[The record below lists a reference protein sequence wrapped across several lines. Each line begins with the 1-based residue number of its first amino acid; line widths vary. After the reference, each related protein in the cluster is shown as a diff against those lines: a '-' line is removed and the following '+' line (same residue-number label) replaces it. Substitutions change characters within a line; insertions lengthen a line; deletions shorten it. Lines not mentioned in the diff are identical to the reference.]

1 MYILQIYLIRK
12 HHACSTPHIIL
23 PELIHTAFTGI
34 DNNGSTTGHGR
45 TTKFNVSNT
54 LQCYFKRR
62 LLIVGGRGLNH
73 ALPSVQNSL
82 RNILSFSSF
91 KSSLKTFLS
100 QESYPSVWAIF
111 RQVLGMMP
119 RLGFL
124 SKIFL
129 VFLSFVYCYILS
141 TDLILFNYMVY
152 NAQK

>member
-1 MYILQIYLIRK
+1 MFHSSHYLSR
-12 HHACSTPHIIL
+12 
-23 PELIHTAFTGI
+23 LIHTAFTGI
-34 DNNGSTTGHGR
+34 DNNGSTTGHRR

-54 LQCYFKRR
+54 LKCDFKRR
-62 LLIVGGRGLNH
+62 LLTVGGCSLNH

-82 RNILSFSSF
+82 RNIQSLSSF
-91 KSSLKTFLS
+91 NKSSLKTFLS
-100 QESYPSVWAIF
+100 QESYPSVWAVF

-119 RLGFL
+119 RLRFL

-141 TDLILFNYMVY
+141 TDLILFYYAVY